1 MEEKKKSIHNSD
13 AHLATQAP
21 PLRSCLSCSGRE
33 AALKCADNWGVSQVT
48 GTGEEALSVLSQPTS
63 CCDNVSDLG
72 GGQHRATARGGD
84 WGVGGEQRGKKKHDP
99 KAQGL
104 EKEKWLTQLIMRIH
118 LFHLWLI
125 LKKKPRKKQINKQII
140 IYTNKC
146 IKMYR
151 NSLQNSKLISINTLC
166 DIT

>member
-1 MEEKKKSIHNSD
+1 M
-13 AHLATQAP
+13 AAQAP

-72 GGQHRATARGGD
+72 GGQHRATARRGEGLGV
-84 WGVGGEQRGKKKHDP
+84 WGVNRERGKIKTWPQSTRAVERKMTNSINYKNSYIP
-99 KAQGL
+99 FVVNF
-104 EKEKWLTQLIMRIH
+104 EKN
-118 LFHLWLI
+118 
-125 LKKKPRKKQINKQII
+125 KQINKLII